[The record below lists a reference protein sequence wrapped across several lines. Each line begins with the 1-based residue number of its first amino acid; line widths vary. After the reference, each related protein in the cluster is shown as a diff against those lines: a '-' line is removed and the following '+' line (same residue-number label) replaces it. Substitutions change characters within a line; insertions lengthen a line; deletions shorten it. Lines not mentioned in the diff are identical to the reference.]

1 MSNPNPLS
9 PDAPILQ
16 LLELRHGT
24 LAADMSDEQLAALIT
39 KLRGMT
45 QQPQTLSSVVAGEA
59 VKARGTSKAIKV
71 KNILDLI

>member
-1 MSNPNPLS
+1 MSNLNPLS

-45 QQPQTLSSVVAGEA
+45 QQPQTLSSVIAGEA
-59 VKARGTSKAIKV
+59 TKAKGVSKAAKV